1 MRRIGTALGALTLAA
16 MMGGT
21 LTGSAWAANGTLR
34 VGFDTYQNPSGCY
47 DSKLLPMLVGNQTD
61 KTAVVY
67 NGKAAAGSSSVKW
80 LRAAM
85 APSSSA
91 RASTSPDP
99 ARP

>member
-21 LTGSAWAANGTLR
+21 LTGLAWAANGTLR

-61 KTAVVY
+61 RTAVVY
-67 NGKAAAGSSSVKW
+67 NGKGCRGFIVGQVAPGSNGSFEFGQSVYI
-80 LRAAM
+80 
-85 APSSSA
+85 P
-91 RASTSPDP
+91 
-99 ARP
+99 